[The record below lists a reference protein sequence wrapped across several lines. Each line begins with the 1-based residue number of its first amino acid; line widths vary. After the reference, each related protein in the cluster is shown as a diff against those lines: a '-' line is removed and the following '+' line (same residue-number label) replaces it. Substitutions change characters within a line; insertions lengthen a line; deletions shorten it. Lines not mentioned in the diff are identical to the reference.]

1 MGSIATGHADL
12 LSFNAAD
19 VKVNKFNFSL
29 TGKNIKI
36 NSCHKFIMIAKI

>member
-1 MGSIATGHADL
+1 MGSIATGHPDL

-19 VKVNKFNFSL
+19 AKVNKFNFSL

-36 NSCHKFIMIAKI
+36 KPDGKFII